1 MVRVH
6 AEVAA
11 GVAAAIRGGDVRLTT
26 NSVDIAIRD
35 GVAPLLA
42 ASPAASSL
50 DTGARQ
56 RLTAHAQG
64 AAIQAAALDDELRR
78 LLAALAAGGAH
89 PVLVIKGAH
98 LAHAVY
104 PAPHLRP
111 RSDTDLLIAA
121 ADRRAITAALERAGY
136 LPAALVNGRILLGQ
150 FLYHRTL
157 GPGMVHDVDVHWRAA
172 APLVFSDAVDT
183 AAVYRDGMALPA
195 FGPTARG
202 PSLPDALALACVHVV
217 AHHWPDGSLR
227 WWHDLFLLA
236 GRLDDDGRHRFAA
249 AATRGRYCSVAI
261 AAIARARS
269 VFPSPALDAALD
281 RLRSAGAVD
290 EPSAALTSPHRRGIE
305 DFLLDL
311 RVAGWRSGTALV
323 REHLL
328 PPPTYMRLAFAG
340 RPLPMAYVERLV
352 RAVTKRTIGRS
363 GDRVIG

>member
-11 GVAAAIRGGDVRLTT
+11 GVAAAIRGGDVRLTSD
-26 NSVDIAIRD
+26 SVETAIRE

-42 ASPAASSL
+42 ASPAAASL
-50 DTGARQ
+50 ETVARD
-56 RLTAHAQG
+56 RLAAHAHG

-78 LLAALAAGGAH
+78 LLPALVGGAH
-89 PVLVIKGAH
+89 PVVVIKGAH

-104 PAPHLRP
+104 PSPHLRP

-121 ADRRAITAALERAGY
+121 VDRDAVTAALERTGY

-150 FLYHRTL
+150 FLYRRTL

-172 APLVFSDAVDT
+172 APLVFSDAVDS

-195 FGPTARG
+195 FGPSARG

-236 GRLDDDGRHRFAA
+236 SRLDDDGRRRFAA
-249 AATRGRYCSVAI
+249 AATRGRYCTVAI

-281 RLRSAGAVD
+281 RLCAAGAVG
-290 EPSAALTSPHRRGIE
+290 EPSAALTRPHRRGID

-311 RVAGWRSGTALV
+311 RVAGWRRGATLV

-328 PPPTYMRLAFAG
+328 PPTTYMRLAFAG

-352 RAVTKRTIGRS
+352 RAVTKRTIGR
-363 GDRVIG
+363 IG